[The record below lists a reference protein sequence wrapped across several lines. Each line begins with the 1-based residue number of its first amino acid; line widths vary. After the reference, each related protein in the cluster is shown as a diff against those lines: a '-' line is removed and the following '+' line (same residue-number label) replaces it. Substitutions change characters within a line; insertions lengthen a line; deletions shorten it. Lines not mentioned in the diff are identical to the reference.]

1 MVAIAI
7 VMVVSYGCLDKI
19 KTYGRCML
27 GVPSLAPGG
36 ARQKML
42 KKNIVFFCAACDISI
57 MNPTVEPLQP
67 RLWGT
72 EKTCSLLFYLLSL
85 GDMFDIKPEDPNHL
99 QIII

>member
-42 KKNIVFFCAACDISI
+42 KKTLFFFAQHVI
-57 MNPTVEPLQP
+57 
-67 RLWGT
+67 
-72 EKTCSLLFYLLSL
+72 YLS
-85 GDMFDIKPEDPNHL
+85 
-99 QIII
+99 

>member
-7 VMVVSYGCLDKI
+7 VMVVSCGCLDKI
-19 KTYGRCML
+19 KTYGRCMV
-27 GVPSLAPGG
+27 GAPSLAPGG

-42 KKNIVFFCAACDISI
+42 KRHRFFCAACDISI
-57 MNPTVEPLQP
+57 INPTVEPLQP